1 MEAKCET
8 MSGINFTN
16 LTYEEIP
23 PDEVWKISVLSDHLK
38 MRAGR
43 LEANLS
49 NEEIRIMIDAVS
61 T

>member
-1 MEAKCET
+1 